1 MSHLAKL
8 FLTLGGI
15 NIALVIMFGA
25 FDTHGLKA
33 RLAAGKYPANSN

>member
-8 FLTLGGI
+8 LLTLGGV

-33 RLAAGKYPANSN
+33 RQTAEK